1 MAARKTAAEKT
12 APEKTAQAE
21 QVESTKTSPAEPAQ
35 AEAAE
40 PTQGANAEQPI
51 AAYRVIVS
59 CDDTRIAKIVL
70 RDNPAVEDDNI
81 ALAVPIGTE
90 LKAVEDMGEWTKL
103 THDLFIMSKFVKKL

>member
-12 APEKTAQAE
+12 APEKTAQVE
-21 QVESTKTSPAEPAQ
+21 QV
-35 AEAAE
+35 AE
-40 PTQGANAEQPI
+40 PTQAEATEPTHEANAEQPI

-81 ALAVPIGTE
+81 ALAVPVGTE